1 MRRNW
6 LKFLLMLLNI
16 FISFGVLSQSKI
28 EKKIILSASID
39 STKFFSYGIKEFY
52 FEDQELVIDVDYEN
66 NLLEDKKTNLV
77 IKTDVPSF
85 FPSGYNIEASKLSS
99 KCYGTTG
106 EEINDFAK
114 YFIGGVELKKDILVK
129 FDDFT
134 KKDEFLWV
142 RKNFEVKFRP
152 FTGFDLHSSRCS
164 GEVILRAQLD
174 F

>member
-1 MRRNW
+1 MRQNW
-6 LKFLLMLLNI
+6 CKSLLILLNI
-16 FISFGVLSQSKI
+16 FISFGVLSQSVI

-39 STKFFSYGIKEFY
+39 STKFFSFSIKDFY
-52 FEDQELVIDVDYEN
+52 FEDQELVIDMDYEN
-66 NLLEDKKTNLV
+66 NILEDKKTNLV

-85 FPSGYNIEASKLSS
+85 FPSGYSIEASKLSS
-99 KCYGTTG
+99 KCYRSTG

-114 YFIGGVELKKDILVK
+114 YFIGGVELKKDIPLR

-134 KKDEFLWV
+134 KKDEFLWI
-142 RKNFEVKFRP
+142 RKDFEVKFRP

-164 GEVILRAQLD
+164 GDIILRAQLD